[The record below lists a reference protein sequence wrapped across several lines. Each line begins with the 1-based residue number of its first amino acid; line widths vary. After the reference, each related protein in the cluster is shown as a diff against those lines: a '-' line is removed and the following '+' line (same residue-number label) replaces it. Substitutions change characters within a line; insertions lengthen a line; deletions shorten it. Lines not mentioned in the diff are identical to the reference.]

1 MPRMFGTDLP
11 IRFCSGVRRAA
22 SFRLHF
28 FAGALRALFPVLLFL
43 LFTLQESSGAVTGTS
58 VRVGVYENAPKV
70 FTDDAGRPA
79 GIFID
84 IIEFIAEE
92 EGWELE
98 YVPGTWNEGLQRLQR
113 GEIDLMPDVAF
124 TAGRAER
131 YRFHSVPV
139 ISSWLEIYAP
149 RESGISGIS
158 DLNGK
163 TLLVLEGSV
172 QQQTLSNLNAGMDPG
187 PVLVQVP
194 DYPAMFAMVAEQR
207 ADAAVTNR
215 FFGALHAE
223 EYDLVSTSV
232 LFDPSDLFFAAPSP
246 NSAETGDR
254 LDYSGMLNVIDRHLR
269 RLKENPDSI
278 YFSTLTRWTSHSTEL
293 PLPVWVWRAAA
304 AAAAVL
310 IFSVAGNGIL
320 KLRVNQRTAELSA
333 VNRDMERR
341 ITERTAEL
349 YETMKRAQAADK
361 LKSTFLATMSH
372 ELRTPLN
379 SIIGF
384 TGILLKE
391 LAGPLNSEQKKQL
404 TMVQTS
410 SRHLLDLINDVL
422 DISKIEAGQMDI
434 VRSSFPVRDSI
445 QKTVNYIRP
454 AAERKGIAVHCFID
468 DDSGT
473 MVTDQRRF
481 EQVLLNLLNNA
492 VKFTEEGSVTLRCI
506 RFFLPGNPGE
516 SVSRPWYRISVADTG
531 IGMKPEET
539 SGLFQPFHQIDSG
552 LSRRKEGTGLG
563 LSISRKLLDL
573 LGGRIELESERGK
586 GSTFTVFLPESPLEG
601 GMEEDG

>member
-1 MPRMFGTDLP
+1 MLRMFGTDLS
-11 IRFCSGVRRAA
+11 IRSCSGVRRAA
-22 SFRLHF
+22 SFRVHF

-124 TAGRAER
+124 TAERAER

-194 DYPAMFAMVAEQR
+194 DYPVMFAMVAEQQ

-320 KLRVNQRTAELSA
+320 KRRVNQRTAELSA

-391 LAGPLNSEQKKQL
+391 LAGPL
-404 TMVQTS
+404 T
-410 SRHLLDLINDVL
+410 
-422 DISKIEAGQMDI
+422 
-434 VRSSFPVRDSI
+434 
-445 QKTVNYIRP
+445 
-454 AAERKGIAVHCFID
+454 
-468 DDSGT
+468 
-473 MVTDQRRF
+473 
-481 EQVLLNLLNNA
+481 
-492 VKFTEEGSVTLRCI
+492 
-506 RFFLPGNPGE
+506 
-516 SVSRPWYRISVADTG
+516 
-531 IGMKPEET
+531 PECN
-539 SGLFQPFHQIDSG
+539 
-552 LSRRKEGTGLG
+552 
-563 LSISRKLLDL
+563 
-573 LGGRIELESERGK
+573 
-586 GSTFTVFLPESPLEG
+586 
-601 GMEEDG
+601 